1 MKLPLLQ
8 VRDFCVRFGDT
19 EVVHSLTFNVE
30 QGEKVALVGE
40 SGSGKSVTA
49 LSLMRLVEGAQLS
62 GRCLWTAA
70 EDEAA
75 EDEVPQ
81 TWDLVKLKP
90 RELRALRGHDVAY
103 VFQEPMTALNPLFTV
118 GDQVCEVLEIKRGLP
133 KREAWYEATR
143 LLGDTGIDH
152 PALRMTAYPHQLSG
166 GQRQRVMIAMA
177 LAAQARLLVA
187 DEPTTALD
195 VSLRAQILD
204 LLNTL
209 QQRHGMAILLITHDL
224 ATVRRFADR
233 VLVMEK
239 GHLVESG
246 DTVQVLNQPQHAYT
260 QRLLRSQ
267 PERDVLPAKANADI
281 RLHAKALRV
290 SYPVKRGGVLGWF
303 LKGRFDAVKQADF
316 VLRAG
321 QTLGVIGESG
331 SGKST
336 LALAALGLLPS
347 QGSLTVDGASWSGK
361 AHKDL
366 PLRAKVQVVFQDPF
380 SSLSPRMTVEE
391 IVTEGL
397 ALHEPELDSLGRLRR
412 LLITLASVGLTESEF
427 PNLLRRYPHEFSGGQ
442 RQRLAIARALMVNP
456 EVLVLDEPTSALDVS
471 TQQQVLKLLQKLQK
485 ERGLS
490 YLLITHDVAVVRA
503 MAHQVM
509 VLRGGEVLE
518 SGTWEQLS
526 QQPNHAYTHLLL
538 SAGLA
543 D

>member
-303 LKGRFDAVKQADF
+303 LNGRFDAVKQADF